1 MVRTTSARGVVAW
14 AAAGLLTACGH
25 GTDSARAGHEAHE
38 QQRAGARDEANAAA
52 EDADMVSAVSSAASA
67 TPVSLR
73 FKLRE
78 PPRAGQQLRLELAL
92 VQAPGLEIDSM
103 LMSLQPSDG
112 LALESDRTVEFKAP
126 AVGATQRVT
135 VTLHADQVGLV
146 SLGATILVD
155 AGSNSLARVF
165 SIPLI
170 VVAKAE

>member
-1 MVRTTSARGVVAW
+1 M
-14 AAAGLLTACGH
+14 
-25 GTDSARAGHEAHE
+25 
-38 QQRAGARDEANAAA
+38 
-52 EDADMVSAVSSAASA
+52 
-67 TPVSLR
+67 
-73 FKLRE
+73 
-78 PPRAGQQLRLELAL
+78 